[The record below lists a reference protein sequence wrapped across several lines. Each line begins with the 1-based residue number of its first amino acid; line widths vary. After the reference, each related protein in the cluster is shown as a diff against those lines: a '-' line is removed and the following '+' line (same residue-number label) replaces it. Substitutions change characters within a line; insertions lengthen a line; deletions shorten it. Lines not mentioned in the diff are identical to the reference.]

1 MIQRVG
7 LIALMLLQ
15 LLAFSCKKN
24 GGGEAPPPAPPPP
37 IKGDPRFLH
46 VKGADIVDS
55 NEQKIF
61 LKGVAFGNEVWS
73 DREIP
78 LTHHTEVDYERVKD
92 MGMNA
97 VRFYLNYKTF
107 ENDATPYQYKQTG
120 WDWLDKNIGWAKKN
134 GIYLILNMHIPQGGF
149 QSQGGG
155 DGLWT
160 NTENQ
165 KRLIALWKAIA
176 AKYKT
181 EKQVIGFGL
190 VNEPVPTSSVNQ
202 WQDLAQRITTEIRK
216 EDIDHI
222 VFVERA
228 LFIKGQSETADFN
241 FPSVNDHNS
250 VYEFHLYEPFYFTH
264 QLFSWAGLGD
274 GGTYPDNNTVSYVG
288 ATWYKTTSASPSL
301 AAGNTAWKYF
311 EGEKFKVDDPKIKLG
326 LPVLY
331 AFDVTGRVYFDS
343 IIIKEYNSAGLFSK
357 TVLEKKLE
365 STNSWGYYSKN
376 GSGKSGASNTTG
388 VGEPKSIYIENATGE
403 SNLSNYTEVFVPK
416 QGFFYQVN
424 GWMKGEGVASTAKCQ
439 LRIDFL
445 TSNNP
450 IYSRDKAYMGAV
462 INQYTNWGL
471 RKAVPVYMGEFGTGI
486 YTFYNN
492 KGGLQW
498 VTDVLDI
505 SKASNLHFTYHTYH
519 ENDFG
524 IYYGQTDL
532 PTITNANLPLIDL
545 FKQKLK

>member
-1 MIQRVG
+1 MNLRIC
-7 LIALMLLQ
+7 LMWLLLLQ
-15 LLAFSCKKN
+15 LFIISCKKN
-24 GGGEAPPPAPPPP
+24 GGGDPPAV
-37 IKGDPRFLH
+37 KGDTRFLH
-46 VKGADIVDS
+46 VNAADIVDS
-55 NEQKIF
+55 NGQKVF
-61 LKGVAFGNEVWS
+61 LRGVAFGNEVWG

-78 LTHHTEVDYERVKD
+78 LTHHTEIDYERVKE
-92 MGMNA
+92 MGMNTI
-97 VRFYLNYKTF
+97 RFYLNYKTF
-107 ENDATPYQYKQTG
+107 ENDATPYQYKQSG
-120 WDWLDKNIGWAKKN
+120 WDWLDQNIGWAKKN
-134 GIYLILNMHIPQGGF
+134 GIYLVLNMHIPQGGF
-149 QSQGGG
+149 QSGGG
-155 DGLWT
+155 DALWT
-160 NTENQ
+160 NPENQ
-165 KRLIALWKAIA
+165 KRLIALWRAIA
-176 AKYKT
+176 KKYKS
-181 EKQVIGFGL
+181 EKQIVGFGL
-190 VNEPVPTSSVNQ
+190 INEPVPTAAIDQ

-228 LFIKGQSETADFN
+228 LFVKAQSETADFN
-241 FPSVNDHNS
+241 FPSVNDHNR

-288 ATWYKTTSASPSL
+288 ASWYKTTTASPSL
-301 AAGNTAWKYF
+301 ASGNIDWKYF
-311 EGEKFKVDDPKIKLG
+311 EGEKFKADDPKIKLAI
-326 LPVLY
+326 PVLY

-343 IIIKEYNSAGLFSK
+343 ITIKEYNSSGVFSRI
-357 TVLEKKLE
+357 VLQKKLE
-365 STNSWGYYSKN
+365 TTNSWGYYSKN

-403 SNLSNYTEVFVPK
+403 CNLSNYAEVFVPK
-416 QGFFYQVN
+416 QGFFYQIN
-424 GWMKGEGVASTAKCQ
+424 GWMKGQGVAATAKCQ
-439 LRIDFL
+439 LRMDFL

-450 IYSRDKAYMGAV
+450 VYSRDKAYMGAV
-462 INQYTNWGL
+462 IKQYTDWGL
-471 RKAVPVYMGEFGTGI
+471 KKAAPVYMGEFGTGI